1 MGKPREDDQ
10 PQDQNLAR
18 EQLFSRASRG
28 LLELGQA
35 LGIAEPAQVRGAETP
50 REPGHG
56 FRPGEAVPLESI
68 VRSWLGLA
76 PARRGAPDQSMA
88 VPGRRRTTIGGHPA
102 ANPGRSRTPRPRP
115 GARGL
120 RPSDCVSYPRP
131 VKTSRPAG
139 CCGCSRP
146 EAYNRSVGAVYPQ
159 SRHLPAKLRAFF
171 DHLVGHFEPGP
182 DR

>member
-68 VRSWLGLA
+68 VRSWLEL
-76 PARRGAPDQSMA
+76 RCL
-88 VPGRRRTTIGGHPA
+88 
-102 ANPGRSRTPRPRP
+102 RP
-115 GARGL
+115 GAAPPTNQWQFLVDSERRSVDI
-120 RPSDCVSYPRP
+120 RPRIRADCARP
-131 VKTSRPAG
+131 VLPLWRSRATDRTV
-139 CCGCSRP
+139 SLT
-146 EAYNRSVGAVYPQ
+146 
-159 SRHLPAKLRAFF
+159 H
-171 DHLVGHFEPGP
+171 GP
-182 DR
+182 